1 MAHLTRF
8 LLQDHARIF
17 RALDACAQDP
27 SSLPSALNACNEIDA
42 HMAIEEELVYPLLR
56 DEIDGRE
63 ADESEAEHAEVRE
76 LIAQVRD
83 LEPGDPALR
92 DLMQQIQKT
101 VGEHVDHEES
111 DVIPKIHQHLL
122 AREWELGRV
131 AFGMRQ
137 DILGDSDRP
146 KAIASAAHK
155 TPNAG
160 WSHGS
165 VPLAGW

>member
-8 LLQDHARIF
+8 LMQDHARIF
-17 RALDACAQDP
+17 RAIDACAKDP
-27 SSLPSALNACNEIDA
+27 TSLPSALSACDEIES

-63 ADESEAEHAEVRE
+63 ADESEAEHARVKD
-76 LIAQVRD
+76 LIAEIRD
-83 LEPGDPALR
+83 LEPGDPALSQ
-92 DLMQQIQKT
+92 LMQQVQKE
-101 VGEHVDHEES
+101 VGEHIDHEETS
-111 DVIPKIHQHLL
+111 VIPRLHEHLL
-122 AREWELGRV
+122 SREWDLGRL

-137 DILGDSDRP
+137 DILGESNRP
-146 KAIASAAHK
+146 KAISAART

-165 VPLAGW
+165 VPNAGW